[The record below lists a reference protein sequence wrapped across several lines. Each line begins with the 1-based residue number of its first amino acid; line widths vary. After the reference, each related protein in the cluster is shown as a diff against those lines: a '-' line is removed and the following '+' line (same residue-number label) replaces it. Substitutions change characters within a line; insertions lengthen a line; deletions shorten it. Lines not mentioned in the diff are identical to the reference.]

1 MQGLLLLQLN
11 WHPNPTSNIRYRNFT
26 HLANYRPK
34 KRYSDRSSF
43 ALKECGNFGL
53 IMGKV
58 EVTLCIVLRFLTMV
72 TRSRWLQLTIKICI
86 FMVGVKIKCIYFQPP
101 WLWVA
106 NICPL
111 SKLGFLGIV
120 RNGWGSLLEKAQLH
134 INSNLMLFPSQVQAL
149 QTNINLLNFI
159 FIGEMSQGEREVIT
173 FSSGK
178 QDFLDWG
185 FLKPC

>member
-1 MQGLLLLQLN
+1 
-11 WHPNPTSNIRYRNFT
+11 
-26 HLANYRPK
+26 
-34 KRYSDRSSF
+34 
-43 ALKECGNFGL
+43 
-53 IMGKV
+53 MGKV

-86 FMVGVKIKCIYFQPP
+86 FMVGGKITCIYFQPP

-111 SKLGFLGIV
+111 SMLGFLRII

-178 QDFLDWG
+178 QDFLDWDKNQSVSTKLAILDAWLG
-185 FLKPC
+185 PAKVGVVYYESNKKPSLPQQ